1 MKKDVPKL
9 PKSSMLQP
17 PPSASSKKVARNLP
31 KLCLR
36 KARWPKKNY
45 RVVAHG

>member
-17 PPSASSKKVARNLP
+17 PPSASVKKVA
-31 KLCLR
+31 K
-36 KARWPKKNY
+36 KAAKAAPKK
-45 RVVAHG
+45 GKMM

>member
-17 PPSASSKKVARNLP
+17 PAGGSSKKVA
-31 KLCLR
+31 
-36 KARWPKKNY
+36 KKS
-45 RVVAHG
+45 AKPAMKKGKMC

>member
-17 PPSASSKKVARNLP
+17 PAGGSSKKIGKKSA
-31 KLCLR
+31 
-36 KARWPKKNY
+36 KAMPKKGKM
-45 RVVAHG
+45 A